1 MPIILEIVFR
11 WFSFFWFFFSSSRT
25 WARAVWSW
33 WHWPWWWWW
42 FVVPSSSKLQIVVSL
57 KKFSFLLSCFTLLHW
72 LREENP
78 PNKLMSEKLFCLPR
92 LSIERI
98 YRGAAGAGI
107 PARWSSKEIWY
118 SMICW
123 NQKWKCKEK
132 VCTNYQCCHCIG
144 YHVYIWW
151 LT

>member
-1 MPIILEIVFR
+1 MIFLFFYSSLAHLEPEPELFEVDEIGDDGDDDL
-11 WFSFFWFFFSSSRT
+11 SYQY
-25 WARAVWSW
+25 
-33 WHWPWWWWW
+33 P
-42 FVVPSSSKLQIVVSL
+42 KLQIFVSL

-107 PARWSSKEIWY
+107 PARWSSNEI
-118 SMICW
+118 
-123 NQKWKCKEK
+123 
-132 VCTNYQCCHCIG
+132 
-144 YHVYIWW
+144 
-151 LT
+151 